1 MYVAST
7 AFHFRLTL
15 CGDNPVCGSASI
27 YTVLVE
33 FISVYLIVGVV
44 SRVLGFM
51 PSLFSVR
58 RTAISFSDHTRVF

>member
-1 MYVAST
+1 MFDAYQ
-7 AFHFRLTL
+7 FLFRLIL

-44 SRVLGFM
+44 SR
-51 PSLFSVR
+51 
-58 RTAISFSDHTRVF
+58 SFGVATGAV